1 MEQKAGAQIS
11 RKAVVQSLLILFG
24 LMLAAGVL
32 TWGVP
37 ASRYTRT
44 AQDGREQ

>member
-1 MEQKAGAQIS
+1 MEQKAVVQIS

-24 LMLAAGVL
+24 LMLAAGIL

-37 ASRYTRT
+37 AGLYTRT
-44 AQDGREQ
+44 TQEG